1 MSPDSSV
8 NVSSPVSF
16 DSPVNGADMEEM
28 VRLLVFPVVMMISR
42 IHLVLILS
50 LTLIKI
56 VVINSVVLNKV
67 VLILNKVLRILN
79 KVFMWNK
86 VRVR

>member
-28 VRLLVFPVVMMISR
+28 VRLLVFPVGMMISR

-56 VVINSVVLNKV
+56 VVINSVVLKKV